1 MEEKKRIFEELE
13 REIKPNTSIEYI
25 YFCVTDRDCY
35 DMRKE
40 VPRSNKSVLERGI
53 DTWMKKTDTPMD
65 IWKDISGGTQLPH
78 VLKIKLTDA
87 LTKRPGYLYVF
98 DLLHPRFLPP
108 TLENKRGA
116 VIYSSFQRIRYLV
129 DLVIST
135 NNTYDIYTTYNNEVW
150 TSLLIP
156 FICGFGKLLVLGY
169 LNECPKMHK
178 VETLMALDFIAK
190 MKCIKSKSLPND
202 VVLRVCDIEAMADNE
217 RKYKESQVT
226 IQEMKIY
233 INDILVEKSAREA
246 YIAQLEKKVKSDSL
260 KEKNMVQFFFY

>member
-1 MEEKKRIFEELE
+1 
-13 REIKPNTSIEYI
+13 
-25 YFCVTDRDCY
+25 
-35 DMRKE
+35 MRKE

-108 TLENKRGA
+108 TLETKRGA
-116 VIYSSFQRIRYLV
+116 
-129 DLVIST
+129 
-135 NNTYDIYTTYNNEVW
+135 
-150 TSLLIP
+150 
-156 FICGFGKLLVLGY
+156 
-169 LNECPKMHK
+169 ECPKMHK

-202 VVLRVCDIEAMADNE
+202 VVLKVCDIEAMADNE

-246 YIAQLEKKVKSDSL
+246 YIAAVDATNRMIQMKTFAYQRLANLKQEKMKETEAVEKLQYENSNLVTKIGLLEDELSREYAIAI
-260 KEKNMVQFFFY
+260 KEKNDLRAYLKMLRDSVDNRDRVDNIK